1 MPFWAR
7 GTVLAGGVNSRVAHT
22 FGDRATGRVSVARK
36 DTTRGFESIMAMKR
50 SLSQLIALLLGAIS
64 LVNCS
69 NAPSCVLE
77 GAASPARPFSRVP
90 AATTTTG
97 CPVTG
102 TGGNGACSSTL
113 TPTEVLFSQE
123 TTGAIQTLAINTPVG
138 SSLSLMCTTATTGL
152 GQIAVANVSAT
163 KNFLYALSTTTKTI
177 NGFAIDHA
185 TPVTLTPVVTPFTF
199 SGTNIFQTSAE
210 MQADPAGRFLTVT
223 DTGASAVHVL
233 LIDASLGTLTE
244 AAGSPFT
251 VANALFTAVGSAV
264 DVLYVTDNVDGE
276 ILIFSINLSASSVLT
291 QITNSPFFEPT
302 HVAANSPIFM
312 QVSFSGTFLY
322 TGNTSSI
329 SFYSINSDGSL
340 SPVAAGSPVTLTPAF
355 NPQQLTMDV
364 TGSFLYVRGS
374 GTEGVLGFT
383 MDTGTGNLTIIPGS
397 AFASGSSVS
406 DMLVNPLGG
415 QMYLVIA
422 NTITVFTINL
432 SSGALAPVTS
442 TTTFNSSS
450 NLAVAGV

>member
-1 MPFWAR
+1 
-7 GTVLAGGVNSRVAHT
+7 
-22 FGDRATGRVSVARK
+22 
-36 DTTRGFESIMAMKR
+36 MAMKR
-50 SLSQLIALLLGAIS
+50 SFLQVIALLLGAIS

-69 NAPSCVLE
+69 DAPSCVLE
-77 GAASPARPFSRVP
+77 SAASPARPFSRVP

-113 TPTEVLFSQE
+113 TPTEVLFAQAS
-123 TTGAIQTLAINTPVG
+123 TGAITTLAINTG
-138 SSLSLMCTTATTGL
+138 GNALALMCTTATTGL

-163 KNFLYALSTTTKTI
+163 KNFLYAFSTTTKTI

-185 TPVTLTPVVTPFTF
+185 TPVTLTPVVSPFTF

-251 VANALFTAVGSAV
+251 AANALFTAVGSAV
-264 DVLYVTDNVDGE
+264 DVLYVTDNVDAQ
-276 ILIFSINLSASSVLT
+276 IFIFPINLTANPVLST
-291 QITNSPFFEPT
+291 PSIFAEPT
-302 HVAANSPIFM
+302 HVAANSPISM
-312 QVSFSGTFLY
+312 QVNLAGTFLY
-322 TGNTSSI
+322 TANTGSI
-329 SFYSINSDGSL
+329 SFYGISPTDGSL
-340 SPVAAGSPVTLTPAF
+340 TQVAGSPVTPSPAF
-355 NPQQLTMDV
+355 NPQQLTMDIN
-364 TGSFLYVRGS
+364 GNFLYVRGS

-383 MDTGTGNLTIIPGS
+383 ITSGTGNLTIITGS

-406 DMLVNPLGG
+406 DMLVNPLAG

-422 NTITVFTINL
+422 NSINVFTINS
-432 SSGALAPVTS
+432 SSGALTPVTS

-450 NLAVAGV
+450 NLAAAGV

>member
-1 MPFWAR
+1 M
-7 GTVLAGGVNSRVAHT
+7 V
-22 FGDRATGRVSVARK
+22 
-36 DTTRGFESIMAMKR
+36 MKR
-50 SLSQLIALLLGAIS
+50 SSLQLIALLLGAIS

-69 NAPSCVLE
+69 NAPSCVRV
-77 GAASPARPFSRVP
+77 GADIPVHAFSRTP
-90 AATTTTG
+90 DATSANG
-97 CPVTG
+97 CPVG
-102 TGGNGACSSTL
+102 SGGGGGGNGGCSNTL

-123 TTGAIQTLAINTPVG
+123 STGAIQTLAISTPVG
-138 SSLSLMCTTATTGL
+138 SSLSLMCTTATAGL
-152 GQIAVANVSAT
+152 GQIAVANVSGT
-163 KNFLYALSTTTKTI
+163 TNFLYALKTVAGTATI
-177 NGFAIDHA
+177 NGFSIGHA
-185 TPVTLTPVVTPFTF
+185 APVTLTPLATFTITG
-199 SGTNIFQTSAE
+199 SNIFTGFSAL
-210 MQADPAGRFLTVT
+210 QVDPAGRFLTVT
-223 DTGASAVHVL
+223 DTAASAVHLL

-264 DVLYVTDNVDGE
+264 DVLYVTDNVDGN
-276 ILIFSINLSASSVLT
+276 IFIFSINLSASPVLT
-291 QITNSPFFEPT
+291 QITNSPFSEPT

-312 QVSFSGTFLY
+312 QVSFAGTFLY

-383 MDTGTGNLTIIPGS
+383 MDTGNGNLMIIPGS

-415 QMYLVIA
+415 QMYLLIGS
-422 NTITVFTINL
+422 TIDVFTIDPT
-432 SSGALAPVTS
+432 SGALTAVTS
-442 TTTFNSSS
+442 TTHFTSSS
-450 NLAVAGV
+450 NLAAAGV